1 VFGNYIVQ
9 RLLNSNNPVIIK
21 QFIESIKYNLTD
33 ISISTYGC
41 RVIQK
46 AIEILGDNSAFCE
59 LLVSEVNKNALRFI
73 MDHNSNHIV

>member
-1 VFGNYIVQ
+1 
-9 RLLNSNNPVIIK
+9 VIIK

-41 RVIQK
+41 RVFCYYSQVIQK